1 VGVELAEARSSVA
14 ALVDDGRVLEPRA
27 ARRRHRTGLVL
38 GLLVVVGAGFRL
50 WALGAHRLNFDES
63 FTAMAGRVPFDRM
76 VAYLRTHDSHPPL
89 DYLLHAP
96 LARAGAS
103 ELVLRLPS
111 VACSIGALALFAWWV
126 RRRGIAAVVAT
137 ALMALSAFQ
146 ITHGREARMY
156 AELELLGVA
165 IAVLA
170 WTWLRRPRTWHAPAL
185 GALVLAGLL
194 THVSMFLLGFGLL
207 AIPGRRTDADA
218 WRWRA
223 AIACGGAGW
232 ALLWGATFWVQAHGG
247 HSGWIPRTSWRGL
260 SGAVAHLVTPDPS
273 ARVIVV
279 ALVALG
285 GVILVRRDRTL
296 GRVWLC
302 CFAVPVAVGAV
313 AGVFAPVVLDR
324 TFTLVAW
331 APLLALGFVVDD
343 VARWRRPVGY
353 AMAAIGIVVMVPAA
367 AHAVT
372 VTSAPDTVLRR
383 LAIDA
388 RPGDVVAVFPAWRSP
403 ELEWS
408 VGVRHGG
415 KFRAI
420 DVGLRNT
427 AAIRLGRGASTG
439 RVWLLDWRPP
449 GATPRTAARCAPTW
463 SWHGS
468 TVLCIRD
475 AASSV
480 VSRR

>member
-1 VGVELAEARSSVA
+1 MGVELEEARSSVA
-14 ALVDDGRVLEPRA
+14 ALVDDGRVLEPRL
-27 ARRRHRTGLVL
+27 ARRRQRTGLVL
-38 GLLVVVGAGFRL
+38 GVLVVIGAGFRL
-50 WALGAHRLNFDES
+50 WALGVHRLNFDES
-63 FTAMAGRVPFDRM
+63 FTAMAGRMSFSRM
-76 VAYLRTHDSHPPL
+76 MAYLRAHDSHPPL

-96 LARAGAS
+96 LARAGVS

-111 VACSIGALALFAWWV
+111 VACSIGALAVFAWWT
-126 RRRGIAAVVAT
+126 RRRGIAGIVAT

-170 WTWLRRPRTWHAPAL
+170 WTWLRRPRPWHAAAL

-194 THVSMFLLGFGLL
+194 THVSMFLLGFGLV
-207 AIPGRRTDADA
+207 AIPGRRTDTDA
-218 WRWRA
+218 WRWRL
-223 AIACGGAGW
+223 AIAGAAAGW
-232 ALLWGATFWVQAHGG
+232 AVLWGATFWVQAHGG

-260 SGAVAHLVTPDPS
+260 SGAVAHLVTPDAS

-279 ALVALG
+279 ALVVLG

-313 AGVFAPVVLDR
+313 AGLFAPVVLDR

-343 VARWRRPVGY
+343 VARWRRWVGW
-353 AMAAIGIVVMVPAA
+353 AMATIGIVVMVPAA

-372 VTSAPDTVLRR
+372 VTSGPDTVLRR
-383 LAIDA
+383 LASDA
-388 RPGDVVAVFPAWRSP
+388 RAGDVVAVFPAWRGP

-408 VGVRHGG
+408 LGVRHGAS
-415 KFRAI
+415 FRPV
-420 DVGLRNT
+420 DLGLRNT
-427 AAIRLGRGASTG
+427 AAIRLGVERPSG

-449 GATPRTAARCAPTW
+449 GATPPTSARCAPTW

-468 TVLCIRD
+468 TILCIGD
-475 AASSV
+475 AASLV
-480 VSRR
+480 GRR